1 MSNGPLIQYYDQ
13 IHVDEREIRDL
24 NLPTA
29 EEE

>member
-13 IHVDEREIRDL
+13 IPVDEREIRDL